1 MARRASEETARITF
15 DDGVTMVAPKYLCL
29 QVVARA
35 QLPERYYVD
44 IKEGAKLYCMCEN
57 TFRKLVKAA
66 GIGIDAAG
74 KKLYSVKEI
83 NKYLEYC
90 KEDWK

>member
-15 DDGVTMVAPKYLCL
+15 DDGVTMIAPKYLCL

-44 IKEGAKLYCMCEN
+44 IKEGAMLYCMCEN